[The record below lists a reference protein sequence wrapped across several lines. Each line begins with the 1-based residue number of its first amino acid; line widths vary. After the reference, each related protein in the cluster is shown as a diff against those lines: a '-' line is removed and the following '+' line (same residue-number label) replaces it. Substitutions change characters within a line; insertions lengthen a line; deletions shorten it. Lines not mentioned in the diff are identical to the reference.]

1 MINIK
6 TLIQFCKKRNVSK
19 GSDFK
24 GLYRRDVYLFTKNEI
39 YILLL
44 DITCDIHIKTN
55 TCILGFISHL
65 KLDLYIHINEFI
77 SLDLKIN
84 HLKTW
89 LMKYYKI
96 TVGHK
101 MYVHINCM
109 FLSTS
114 ANC

>member
-19 GSDFK
+19 DSDFK
-24 GLYRRDVYLFTKNEI
+24 GLYRRDVYLLTENEI
-39 YILLL
+39 YL
-44 DITCDIHIKTN
+44 TSKYYMWYTYKTN

-109 FLSTS
+109 FPSTS

>member
-84 HLKTW
+84 HLKT
-89 LMKYYKI
+89 
-96 TVGHK
+96 
-101 MYVHINCM
+101 
-109 FLSTS
+109 
-114 ANC
+114 